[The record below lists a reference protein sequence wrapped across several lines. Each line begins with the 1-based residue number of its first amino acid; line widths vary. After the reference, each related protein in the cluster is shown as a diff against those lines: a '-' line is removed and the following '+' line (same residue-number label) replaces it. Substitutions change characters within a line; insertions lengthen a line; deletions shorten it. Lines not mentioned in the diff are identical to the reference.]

1 MVLMLKLLGVT
12 LLLVLVLTMIT
23 RIGVKWMDKF

>member
-1 MVLMLKLLGVT
+1 MLVVLKIVGVV
-12 LLLVLVLTMIT
+12 LLLVLVLILIT